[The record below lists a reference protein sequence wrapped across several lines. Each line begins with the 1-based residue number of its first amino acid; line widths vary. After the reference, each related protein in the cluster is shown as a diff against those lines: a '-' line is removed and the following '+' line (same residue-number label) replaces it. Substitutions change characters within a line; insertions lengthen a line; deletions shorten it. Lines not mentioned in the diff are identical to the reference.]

1 MKSLLSVFPRIAGF
15 GIVFLLCLLQIGTTE
30 ADLLNLSP
38 GQVADTG
45 TRRATTVGHVE
56 RGGTGCRLCFRCAGA
71 SASRSKLS
79 RLASGADSYGCKLYP
94 HCCWQ
99 LRIKSSTACQPP
111 VRPRDGH
118 LLLRQLSR
126 AITIDLERR
135 LPPARPRK
143 SCQPRGQWQ
152 CRHPV

>member
-1 MKSLLSVFPRIAGF
+1 MMATRLTLCELYPERSEEPALSFSKNPWVRNR
-15 GIVFLLCLLQIGTTE
+15 FLACLLQIGTTE

-71 SASRSKLS
+71 SARRSKLS
-79 RLASGADSYGCKLYP
+79 RLASGADSYGSKLCP

-99 LRIKSSTACQPP
+99 LRI
-111 VRPRDGH
+111 
-118 LLLRQLSR
+118 
-126 AITIDLERR
+126 
-135 LPPARPRK
+135 
-143 SCQPRGQWQ
+143 
-152 CRHPV
+152 